1 MGLSKQKLKSRI
13 NSINTTKKIT
23 KAMQLIAQVK
33 LQKQRMHM
41 EKNREYSNI
50 LKSTVN
56 EIISRNKHSENK
68 FLQEKSATAKLTFL
82 FSSDM
87 GLCGGYNS
95 NMLKLVD
102 TVIRKDDPIIVIGR
116 KQRSWLISR
125 GYNILNNEISSDNI
139 DYETLKSFGN
149 LGIEKYLNNE
159 ISGIQVLYTE
169 FVNTVTFEPKLE
181 TLLPCIELGEKKYR
195 AYNVEILFEPD
206 ENSILDEL
214 IPMMIHNV
222 LYSTWIQTKTAEQ
235 GSRRLAMESAT
246 DNAEELSEKLLL
258 KYNQARQA
266 AITQEI
272 TEIVSGA
279 DAL

>member
-139 DYETLKSFGN
+139 DYETLKPFGN

-195 AYNVEILFEPD
+195 AYNVETLFEPD